1 MRKCSSKEKLLR
13 GIEFQAH
20 NGGCLDD
27 MSTTE
32 GEVRPIDSTTDGAMI
47 VDVDTTE
54 SDPMLFQRGHR
65 N

>member
-1 MRKCSSKEKLLR
+1 
-13 GIEFQAH
+13 
-20 NGGCLDD
+20 

-47 VDVDTTE
+47 VDVDTIE
-54 SDPMLFQRGHR
+54 SDPMLFQRSHR